1 MASRLDGVREFQ
13 KCSLSPVST
22 LLTAFKKRK
31 GSRVRGYKG
40 FAFTPYMMVGM
51 SQTPLRFTLLVV
63 KWEYVIQESTL

>member
-13 KCSLSPVST
+13 KCSLSCLYSFDG
-22 LLTAFKKRK
+22 FKKRK
-31 GSRVRGYKG
+31 GSRVSGCKG